1 MNRASVGSTLTSLYK
16 RSATSL
22 LRVDVQRTG
31 DADFPAWDPV
41 VTGLTALVVQL
52 DARQRQTRSE
62 AYQNPVTHEAFCDDH
77 ADLVIGCRVI
87 ETHHKLE
94 NALWSWLPS
103 TEQTTYLVRGKQKVP
118 GMPEPHGQ
126 VRLDLNQV
134 TPTK

>member
-1 MNRASVGSTLTSLYK
+1 VNRASVGSTLTSLYT

-41 VTGLTALVVQL
+41 VSNIPALVVQL
-52 DARQRQTRSE
+52 DARQRQSRSE
-62 AYQNPVTHEAFCDDH
+62 AYQNPVTHEAFC
-77 ADLVIGCRVI
+77 ADNSDLTIGCRVI
-87 ETHHKLE
+87 VTHNRQE
-94 NALWSWLPS
+94 NATWSWVPS
-103 TEQTTYLVRGKQKVP
+103 TEQTTYTVRGKQRVP

-134 TPTK
+134 TPTT

>member
-1 MNRASVGSTLTSLYK
+1 VNRASVGSTLTSLYT

-41 VTGLTALVVQL
+41 ASNIPALVVQL
-52 DARQRQTRSE
+52 DARQRQSRSE
-62 AYQNPVTHEAFCDDH
+62 AYQNPVTHEAFCDDNS
-77 ADLVIGCRVI
+77 DLTIGCRVI
-87 ETHHKLE
+87 VTHNRQE
-94 NALWSWLPS
+94 NATWSWVPS
-103 TEQTTYLVRGKQKVP
+103 TEQTTYTVRGKQRVP

-134 TPTK
+134 TPTT

>member
-1 MNRASVGSTLTSLYK
+1 MNRASVGSTLTNLYK

-41 VTGLTALVVQL
+41 ASNIPALVVQL

-62 AYQNPVTHEAFCDDH
+62 NYQNPVTHEAFCDDH
-77 ADLVIGCRVI
+77 DDLVIGCHVI
-87 ETHHKLE
+87 VTHNKLE
-94 NALWSWLPS
+94 NAVWSWLPS
-103 TEQTTYLVRGKQKVP
+103 TEQITYFVRGKQRVP

-134 TPTK
+134 TPTT